1 MCCIIASGIG
11 HLIGSPGS
19 VVAVVEVTAASG
31 FEAALL
37 FVEERWQALEA
48 IANATISAVD

>member
-1 MCCIIASGIG
+1 MASGIG
-11 HLIGSPGS
+11 HLIGSSSS
-19 VVAVVEVTAASG
+19 VVAVAEVSAASG

-48 IANATISAVD
+48 IANATISAVDL